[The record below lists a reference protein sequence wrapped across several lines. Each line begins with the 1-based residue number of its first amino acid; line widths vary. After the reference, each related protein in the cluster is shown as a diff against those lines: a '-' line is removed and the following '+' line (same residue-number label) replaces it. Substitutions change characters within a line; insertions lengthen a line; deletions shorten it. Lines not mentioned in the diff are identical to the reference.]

1 MEGHFLVPDYYEDF
15 RCKGGACR
23 RTCCDG
29 WGISVT
35 QAEYFRLLGMDCPPD
50 LRRRIDVA
58 FHAPETPSP
67 ERFRLITP
75 TWQGDCPM
83 RAPDGLCA
91 LQCACGEEA
100 LPAICRLYP
109 RAPRTAF
116 ALECSCSGSCE
127 RVIEMLMAHKEK
139 MTFHTVPLHFEAEL
153 PHGPELR
160 RPQGY
165 YNAVRQMCLEMLQKR
180 ELPLSAR
187 LMRLCSALRALTP
200 QVSSCPPEDGERR
213 IRYFLLS
220 DAPPAAVPEGLDR
233 ALSYARALSREL
245 GENSVS
251 LSSYTAAAEQA
262 LPDEPAW
269 TAAAQRFANLFSKLR
284 IPAVCNSCRCRKT
297 GCL

>member
-91 LQCACGEEA
+91 LQCTCGEEA

-116 ALECSCSGSCE
+116 ALE
-127 RVIEMLMAHKEK
+127 
-139 MTFHTVPLHFEAEL
+139 
-153 PHGPELR
+153 
-160 RPQGY
+160 
-165 YNAVRQMCLEMLQKR
+165 
-180 ELPLSAR
+180 
-187 LMRLCSALRALTP
+187 
-200 QVSSCPPEDGERR
+200 
-213 IRYFLLS
+213 
-220 DAPPAAVPEGLDR
+220 
-233 ALSYARALSREL
+233 
-245 GENSVS
+245 
-251 LSSYTAAAEQA
+251 
-262 LPDEPAW
+262 
-269 TAAAQRFANLFSKLR
+269 
-284 IPAVCNSCRCRKT
+284 
-297 GCL
+297 

>member
-35 QAEYFRLLGMDCPPD
+35 QAEYFRLLGLDCPPD

-91 LQCACGEEA
+91 LQCTCGEEA

-109 RAPRTAF
+109 RAPRTA
-116 ALECSCSGSCE
+116 AG
-127 RVIEMLMAHKEK
+127 MLLLRQLRARDRDADGAQREND
-139 MTFHTVPLHFEAEL
+139 L
-153 PHGPELR
+153 PHR
-160 RPQGY
+160 
-165 YNAVRQMCLEMLQKR
+165 
-180 ELPLSAR
+180 
-187 LMRLCSALRALTP
+187 
-200 QVSSCPPEDGERR
+200 
-213 IRYFLLS
+213 
-220 DAPPAAVPEGLDR
+220 
-233 ALSYARALSREL
+233 
-245 GENSVS
+245 
-251 LSSYTAAAEQA
+251 TAS
-262 LPDEPAW
+262 
-269 TAAAQRFANLFSKLR
+269 F
-284 IPAVCNSCRCRKT
+284 
-297 GCL
+297 

>member
-187 LMRLCSALRALTP
+187 LMRLCSALSALTP
-200 QVSSCPPEDGERR
+200 QVYSCPPEDGERR

-251 LSSYTAAAEQA
+251 LSSYTAAARR
-262 LPDEPAW
+262 
-269 TAAAQRFANLFSKLR
+269 QRRRFRRPHRRRL
-284 IPAVCNSCRCRKT
+284 
-297 GCL
+297 